1 MTARLQ
7 QSSILD
13 WAQSQHQSA
22 ASGTGMDSSRAH
34 YRPSGPGPS
43 LGDDVWVLCNR
54 IIRVLVPVL
63 MIVHMHRPW
72 PPALQTIA
80 SWERPHFW
88 SLYSCSPSVV
98 HQRWT
103 WGGFLLHAACGN
115 CFGSGR
121 GLAHKTAGKCYILI
135 LYFYCREIILMLYF

>member
-88 SLYSCSPSVV
+88 SL
-98 HQRWT
+98 
-103 WGGFLLHAACGN
+103 FLLAL
-115 CFGSGR
+115 GSAQAMELGR
-121 GLAHKTAGKCYILI
+121 ISSL
-135 LYFYCREIILMLYF
+135 CRMRQLFW